1 MIQASPE
8 HEQVDSWIDSKCI
21 KDLTGICP
29 GKVFF
34 CLQIA
39 VADTL
44 KIWCN

>member
-1 MIQASPE
+1 MSRWTHGLI
-8 HEQVDSWIDSKCI
+8 VI
-21 KDLTGICP
+21 KQKILLGICP